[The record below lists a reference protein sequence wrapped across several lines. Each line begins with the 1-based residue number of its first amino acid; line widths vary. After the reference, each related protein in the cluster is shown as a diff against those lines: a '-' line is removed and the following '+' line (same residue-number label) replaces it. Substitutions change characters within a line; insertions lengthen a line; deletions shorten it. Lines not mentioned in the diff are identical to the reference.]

1 MPLQFVSHK
10 EIAFRQLLGM
20 LRVPPYAML
29 SYYSNLFMMAKMVLI
44 DEPEKVRYLDKEI
57 RKVECYVGVV
67 RTSTSPQIQ
76 RKIRELGQEK
86 GMLEADLLRIT
97 SMFDS
102 ADDELKKELIEAHE
116 EVSKRVATIDA
127 QEHYLLFKLIPKYD
141 LKIIEQHTDNNID
154 LKSFFKEDGV
164 KRTQLELVSEL
175 DKIKLWIYQNVAE
188 RMKYVRFTK
197 LE

>member
-1 MPLQFVSHK
+1 MPLQFISHK
-10 EIAFRQLLGM
+10 EITFRQLLGM

-29 SYYSNLFMMAKMVLI
+29 SYYSNLFLMAKMVLI

-57 RKVECYVGVV
+57 RRVECMVGVV
-67 RTSTSPQIQ
+67 RTTVSTQIQ

-86 GMLEADLLRIT
+86 AVLEADLLRIT

-102 ADDELKKELIEAHE
+102 AEKEMKKELIETHE
-116 EVSKRVATIDA
+116 QVLKKTARIDA
-127 QEHYLLFKLIPKYD
+127 QEHYLLFKLTPKYN
-141 LKIIEQHTDNNID
+141 LKMIEQHTDNNID
-154 LKSFFKEDGV
+154 LLSFFKEDGV
-164 KRTQLELVSEL
+164 KITQLQLVSEL
-175 DKIKLWIYQNVAE
+175 DNIKLWIYQNIAE

>member
-1 MPLQFVSHK
+1 MPLQFISHK
-10 EIAFRQLLGM
+10 EITFRQLLGM

-29 SYYSNLFMMAKMVLI
+29 SYYSNLFLMAKMVLI

-57 RKVECYVGVV
+57 RRVECMVGVV
-67 RTSTSPQIQ
+67 RTAVSTQIQ

-86 GMLEADLLRIT
+86 AVLEADLLRIT

-102 ADDELKKELIEAHE
+102 AEKEMKEELIETHE
-116 EVSKRVATIDA
+116 QVLKKTARIDA
-127 QEHYLLFKLIPKYD
+127 QEHYLLFKLTPKYN
-141 LKIIEQHTDNNID
+141 LKMIEQHTDNNID
-154 LKSFFKEDGV
+154 LLSFFKEDGV
-164 KRTQLELVSEL
+164 KITQLQLVSEL
-175 DKIKLWIYQNVAE
+175 DNIKLWIYQNVAQ